1 MCFSQKLSY
10 RCRIALKTVMDQWT
24 NVIQMQ
30 HAGFLIFSKNGVRTT
45 FEQSDEMAETVICN
59 NSTSNVTKMYRL
71 ISVENKK

>member
-1 MCFSQKLSY
+1 
-10 RCRIALKTVMDQWT
+10 
-24 NVIQMQ
+24 MQ

-45 FEQSDEMAETVICN
+45 FEQSDEMTETVICN